1 MSKDRKF
8 IEVWC
13 PLIRSFHWLLLTSF
27 LTAWWADGRDI
38 RIHIIAGSIVFGL
51 LLFRI
56 IWGVIGESGSRF
68 SSCWPTA
75 AALRQHLIGLLKLQ
89 HRFYPGHTP
98 LGLIMI
104 VLLLVSL
111 LALTASGMALMALQL
126 GIGVFAGWAAKASFV
141 AEIIIQTVHG
151 WSFNTLQGLIV
162 IHLGGVLLESLLQ
175 GSNLVSAM
183 ITGKKQLK
191 E

>member
-1 MSKDRKF
+1 MNKDRKF
-8 IEVWC
+8 IDVWC
-13 PLIRSFHWLLLTSF
+13 PLIRSFHWLLLAAF

-38 RIHIIAGSIVFGL
+38 RIHIVAGTIVFGL

-56 IWGVIGESGSRF
+56 IWGVVGASDARF
-68 SSCWPTA
+68 ASFWPTA

-89 HRFYPGHTP
+89 SRFYRSHTP
-98 LGLIMI
+98 LGTIMI
-104 VLLLVSL
+104 VMLLVSL
-111 LALTASGMALMALQL
+111 LALTGSGMALMALQM
-126 GIGVFAGWAAKASFV
+126 GIGTFAGWAAQAPF
-141 AEIIIQTVHG
+141 ATEMIIQTTHA
-151 WSFNTLQGLIV
+151 WSFNTLQLLIA
-162 IHLGGVLLESLLQ
+162 IHLAGVLAESLLQ